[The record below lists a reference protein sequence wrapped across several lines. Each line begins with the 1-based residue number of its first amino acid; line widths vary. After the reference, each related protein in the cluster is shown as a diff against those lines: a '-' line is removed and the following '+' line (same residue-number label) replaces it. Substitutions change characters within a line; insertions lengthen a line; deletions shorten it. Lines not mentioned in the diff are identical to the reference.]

1 MDSQWVTCTD
11 DIFPAP
17 AMESPVVLTGGG
29 QDRSPDVYFET
40 QIAET
45 AAGLE
50 V

>member
-1 MDSQWVTCTD
+1 MGSQWVTD
-11 DIFPAP
+11 DIFPA
-17 AMESPVVLTGGG
+17 AMESPVVLTGGSG

-50 V
+50 VEV